1 MIIRVLQATIAPR
14 RSADFH
20 TFVIEQGVPR
30 FRELDGLIDVY
41 VGLRSDGSEDVGII
55 VSVWRDWD
63 AIAAAL
69 GPDPLQPFLLT
80 PETGLVSSV
89 QVLHFEAVDPLPGAE
104 RLVGVGEQP
113 SVS

>member
-30 FRELDGLIDVY
+30 FREHDGLIDVY
-41 VGLRSDGSEDVGII
+41 VGLRSEGGEDVGII

-63 AIAAAL
+63 ALAAAV
-69 GPDPLQPFLLT
+69 GPDPLRPYLLT

-89 QVLHFEAVDPLPGAE
+89 QVLHFEAVEPLPRGE
-104 RLVGVGEQP
+104 RLAEVSGNV
-113 SVS
+113 SV

>member
-30 FRELDGLIDVY
+30 FREHDGLIDVY
-41 VGLRSDGSEDVGII
+41 VGLRSEGAEDIGII

-63 AIAAAL
+63 AIAAAV
-69 GPDPLQPFLLT
+69 GPDPLRP
-80 PETGLVSSV
+80 
-89 QVLHFEAVDPLPGAE
+89 
-104 RLVGVGEQP
+104 
-113 SVS
+113 

>member
-20 TFVIEQGVPR
+20 TFVIEQC
-30 FRELDGLIDVY
+30 
-41 VGLRSDGSEDVGII
+41 

-104 RLVGVGEQP
+104 RLVGVGERP

>member
-30 FRELDGLIDVY
+30 FREHDGLIDVY
-41 VGLRSDGSEDVGII
+41 VGLRSDGSEDTGII

-63 AIAAAL
+63 ALAAAV
-69 GPDPLQPFLLT
+69 GPDPLRPYLLT
-80 PETGLVSSV
+80 PETGLITSV
-89 QVLHFEAVDPLPGAE
+89 DILHFEAVEPLPSVD
-104 RLVGVGEQP
+104 RLAGVSGSLP
-113 SVS
+113 V

>member
-20 TFVIEQGVPR
+20 AFVIEQGVPR
-30 FRELDGLIDVY
+30 FREHDGLIDVY
-41 VGLRSDGSEDVGII
+41 VGLRSDGSEDTGII

-63 AIAAAL
+63 ALAAAV
-69 GPDPLQPFLLT
+69 GPDPLRPYLLT

-89 QVLHFEAVDPLPGAE
+89 QVLHFEAVEPLPSAD
-104 RLVGVGEQP
+104 RLAR
-113 SVS
+113 VSGRLPV

>member
-30 FRELDGLIDVY
+30 FREHDGLIDVY
-41 VGLRSDGSEDVGII
+41 VGLRSEGAEDVGII

-63 AIAAAL
+63 ALAAAV
-69 GPDPLQPFLLT
+69 GPDPLRPYLLT

-89 QVLHFEAVDPLPGAE
+89 QVLHFEAVEPLPRGGRLAE
-104 RLVGVGEQP
+104 MSGNV
-113 SVS
+113 SV